1 MPVYLLAFL
10 PEPIWENRW
19 KGRTA
24 AILYEHNWA
33 RFPLLRCV
41 YARLIMKPSLNV
53 FGDDN

>member
-1 MPVYLLAFL
+1 MPVYLLPFL

-33 RFPLLRCV
+33 QFLLLRCV
-41 YARLIMKPSLNV
+41 YARLITKPSLNV